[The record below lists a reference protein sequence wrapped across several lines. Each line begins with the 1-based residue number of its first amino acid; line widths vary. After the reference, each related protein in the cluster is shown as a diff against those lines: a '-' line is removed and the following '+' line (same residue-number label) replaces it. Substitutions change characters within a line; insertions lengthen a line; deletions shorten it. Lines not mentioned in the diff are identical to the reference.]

1 MGIREGMLALLAR
14 EPKHG
19 YQLKLDLEEAT
30 ATGVVVNIGQIYSTL
45 QRLERD
51 GLVSG
56 TDQGEDDGRVV
67 YTITDE
73 GREEL
78 LMWGERAEAL
88 TAGRDE
94 LSIKILIALYARTI
108 DPRRV
113 VSAQRSETMRALQDY
128 TRLRPEDGDRDMAWQ
143 LHLDRLIYNAEAELK
158 WLDRVEERLPGR
170 SDEKSDGAGVTPSM
184 EEVAT

>member
-30 ATGVVVNIGQIYSTL
+30 ASGVVVNIGQIYSTL

-51 GLVSG
+51 GLVLG
-56 TDQGEDDGRVV
+56 GDQGDDDGRVV

-78 LMWGERAEAL
+78 EVWGDRPEAL

-108 DPRRV
+108 DPHRV
-113 VSAQRSETMRALQDY
+113 VSAQRSQTMRALQDY
-128 TRLRPEDGDRDMAWQ
+128 TRLRLEDGGRDVAWQ

-158 WLDRVEERLPGR
+158 WLDRVEERLPTTG
-170 SDEKSDGAGVTPSM
+170 EEESDGAGATPM
-184 EEVAT
+184 EEVVT